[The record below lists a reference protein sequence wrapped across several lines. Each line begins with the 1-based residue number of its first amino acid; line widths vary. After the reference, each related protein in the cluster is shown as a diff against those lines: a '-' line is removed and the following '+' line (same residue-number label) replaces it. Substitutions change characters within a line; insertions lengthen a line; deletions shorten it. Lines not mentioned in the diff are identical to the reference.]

1 MVPKCLVVLS
11 HYPFFQAQSTILKEL
26 LYTVQS
32 GVSPLPLERYIAH
45 IMKDIPLPTIHAQA
59 TIHGNNGSSNRIIND
74 DNNYSI
80 VEWTSWLAATTPT
93 NLKPTPTLRLE
104 LPPPNKLPLLDV
116 SMEPLFRTLSLSN
129 ILVIWATLLQEGKV
143 VLACNS
149 VETASLLTPISEAI
163 LSLLF
168 PLQWQGI
175 YIPVLPNN
183 DSVLDILDAPVPYL
197 IGVINNTEDSNSN
210 NQMGSQ
216 NHPAGVVWVDI
227 DTDTIHLGFK
237 ENDPN
242 QMYFLRQQQLQGNNN
257 NNGNSKPEEIPVLPA
272 LPQDASMR
280 LMVELE
286 EIVDPFYLPTVT
298 GIKGNITIGD
308 RSVELNN
315 SCRPPYAQRTKLFDN
330 AVDYYTPTPRKYIL
344 SQAGKVP
351 PRSSGSSGSGNGN
364 RSGSVQWNDY
374 NFIPSH
380 MKIKKKNKNK
390 NKKNCDNDDDE
401 YEQDNDI
408 VLCGISLDELMQQF
422 PCAEDTTTVDEDDTV
437 VTAEPTTTA
446 AAAAAASK
454 ELQVSMIS
462 RRDSATKS
470 FRDSNTSQDSD
481 FVVQLKRQGRSMQ
494 AHADRYVYSIMCSC
508 FSQFVLHCTVMS
520 RIVTSRPRPH
530 SLFCLSTV
538 LDLWLFLVSI
548 MQHQVNTQHG
558 RLYNY

>member
-1 MVPKCLVVLS
+1 
-11 HYPFFQAQSTILKEL
+11 
-26 LYTVQS
+26 
-32 GVSPLPLERYIAH
+32 
-45 IMKDIPLPTIHAQA
+45 
-59 TIHGNNGSSNRIIND
+59 
-74 DNNYSI
+74 
-80 VEWTSWLAATTPT
+80 
-93 NLKPTPTLRLE
+93 
-104 LPPPNKLPLLDV
+104 
-116 SMEPLFRTLSLSN
+116 MEPLFRTLSLSN

-149 VETASLLTPISEAI
+149 NSNSVNDTSASLLTPISEAI

-183 DSVLDILDAPVPYL
+183 DSVFDILDAPVPYL

-242 QMYFLRQQQLQGNNN
+242 QMYFLRQQQQQRKNIGNGYSNV
-257 NNGNSKPEEIPVLPA
+257 KPEELPVLPA

-330 AVDYYTPTPRKYIL
+330 AIDYTPTPRKYIL

-351 PRSSGSSGSGNGN
+351 PRSSGSSGNGN

-380 MKIKKKNKNK
+380 MKTKKKKKKNKNK

-408 VLCGISLDELMQQF
+408 VLCGISLDDLMQQF

-494 AHADRYVYSIMCSC
+494 AHADRYVYSI
-508 FSQFVLHCTVMS
+508 T
-520 RIVTSRPRPH
+520 
-530 SLFCLSTV
+530 
-538 LDLWLFLVSI
+538 
-548 MQHQVNTQHG
+548 
-558 RLYNY
+558 